1 MPNQRRVAEEGPVD
15 SAAAS
20 DGMATHPSEEIPT
33 GEPII
38 PPYNG
43 SKILLIARL
52 LHEERT
58 AGASVDLE
66 EEGSQV
72 MTLWMKL

>member
-1 MPNQRRVAEEGPVD
+1 MQKYSKKIDG
-15 SAAAS
+15 AA
-20 DGMATHPSEEIPT
+20 TQPPEKIPT
-33 GEPII
+33 GEPIV

-43 SKILLIARL
+43 PKILLIARL